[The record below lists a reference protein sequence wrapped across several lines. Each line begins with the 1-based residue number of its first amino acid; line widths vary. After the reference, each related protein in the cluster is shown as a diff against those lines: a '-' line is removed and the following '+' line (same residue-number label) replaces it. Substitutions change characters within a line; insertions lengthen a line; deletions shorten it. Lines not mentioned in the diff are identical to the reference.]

1 MFHVRFKAIKVL
13 DLLIWAL
20 DVLLTLQRDDGCL
33 HGFMIVPRFI
43 TQVLEDA
50 ALHDEH
56 VVNDDDS
63 LLDVFAHDAHEVYAA
78 RLLLLDKPTLRVL
91 IKEAD

>member
-1 MFHVRFKAIKVL
+1 MFHVRVKAIKVL
-13 DLLIWAL
+13 DLLTWAL
-20 DVLLTLQRDDGCL
+20 ELLLILQRDDDAL
-33 HGFMIVPRFI
+33 HGSMLVPRFI
-43 TQVLEDA
+43 KEVHEDA